1 MATDRKDLDNLI
13 YVSPRSW
20 DRVVVDDA
28 DFAYESSRA
37 KARFAHLMKAEDYKS
52 LIDNE
57 ADDVEW
63 IGHWAREFNA
73 ANYDVKDT
81 VIDTLTQGYSDN
93 DELLIELCGGEKA
106 DFANMFILKND
117 YHNVKVIAKNFL
129 LGQINAQDAK
139 RVLRVNE
146 SLFQKASNLELESL
160 VQWVLNYLN
169 KDKSY
174 SVLPEL
180 HEKYFSMA
188 LERLLEEDAK
198 STENDLAAVDINLD
212 KAYYLHFLELAN
224 DDKHKRYRD
233 LLLDYISIQADSS
246 NLQSFYRCKKRKL
259 PLEEFQ
265 RQFVAAGRIEFTEFA
280 KKYELDDEKINSGVK
295 FDIKG
300 TLVDSLLEL
309 AERSSST
316 DFLHEFTQ
324 VRDNLLIRLADK
336 AQGLIYGAE
345 VLFALWQANRI
356 EITNLQLIHAA
367 HQLGRDED
375 VTVKRLRDI
384 YGGQLRV

>member
-280 KKYELDDEKINSGVK
+280 KKYELDDEKINSGLK

-316 DFLHEFTQ
+316 DFLREFTQ

-345 VLFALWQANRI
+345 VLFALWQANRV

>member
-81 VIDTLTQGYSDN
+81 VVDTLTQGYSDN

>member
-1 MATDRKDLDNLI
+1 MAEDRKGLDNLI

-20 DRVVVDDA
+20 DRDAVDDA
-28 DFAYESSRA
+28 NFAYESSRA

-52 LIDNE
+52 LINNQ
-57 ADDVEW
+57 ADDIEW

-81 VIDTLTQGYSDN
+81 VIDTLTKGYSDN
-93 DELLIELCGGEKA
+93 DKLLIELCGGEKSA
-106 DFANMFILKND
+106 LAEIFILKND

-129 LGQINAQDAK
+129 LGQLNTQDAK
-139 RVLRVNE
+139 KVLRVNE
-146 SLFQKASNLELESL
+146 SLFQEAANVDLESL
-160 VQWVLNYLN
+160 VQWVLSYLN
-169 KDKSY
+169 KDKTN

-188 LERLLEEDAK
+188 LERLLEEEALA
-198 STENDLAAVDINLD
+198 SENDLAAVDINLD
-212 KAYYLHFLELAN
+212 KAYYLHFLELAAE
-224 DDKHKRYRD
+224 DKHKGYRD
-233 LLLDYISIQADSS
+233 LLLDYISIQSDSS

-259 PLEEFQ
+259 TLEEFK
-265 RQFVAAGRIEFTEFA
+265 RQFVAAGRIEFTDFA
-280 KKYELDDEKINSGVK
+280 EKYQLDDEKINLGLK
-295 FDIKG
+295 FNAKG
-300 TLVDSLLEL
+300 SLVDSLLNL
-309 AERSSST
+309 AESSSIT
-316 DFLHEFTQ
+316 EFLNEFTQ

-356 EITNLQLIHAA
+356 EIVNLQLIHAA
-367 HQLGRDED
+367 HQLGRSEEM
-375 VTVKRLRDI
+375 TAKRLRDI

>member
-20 DRVVVDDA
+20 DRVAVDDA
-28 DFAYESSRA
+28 NFAYESSRA

-52 LIDNE
+52 LIDNQ
-57 ADDVEW
+57 ADDIEW

-81 VIDTLTQGYSDN
+81 VIDTLTKGYSDN
-93 DELLIELCGGEKA
+93 DRLLIELCGGEKE
-106 DFANMFILKND
+106 DFAKMFILKND
-117 YHNVKVIAKNFL
+117 YHNAKVIAKNFL
-129 LGQINAQDAK
+129 LGQLNAQDAK

-146 SLFQKASNLELESL
+146 SLFQEAANVEIESL
-160 VQWVLNYLN
+160 VQWVLSYLN
-169 KDKSY
+169 KDKSN
-174 SVLPEL
+174 SVLPDL

-198 STENDLAAVDINLD
+198 TNEIDLAAVDINLD
-212 KAYYLHFLELAN
+212 KAYYLHFLELVAE
-224 DDKHKRYRD
+224 DKHKGYRD
-233 LLLDYISIQADSS
+233 LLLDYISIQSDSS

-259 PLEEFQ
+259 TLEEFK
-265 RQFVAAGRIEFTEFA
+265 RQFVAAGRIEFTDFA
-280 KKYELDDEKINSGVK
+280 EKYQLDDEKINLGLK
-295 FDIKG
+295 FNAKG
-300 TLVDSLLEL
+300 SLVDSLLNL
-309 AERSSST
+309 AESSSIT
-316 DFLHEFTQ
+316 EFLNEFTQ

-336 AQGLIYGAE
+336 AEGLIYGAE
-345 VLFALWQANRI
+345 VLFALWQANRV

-367 HQLGRDED
+367 HQLGRSEEM
-375 VTVKRLRDI
+375 TAKRLRDI

>member
-20 DRVVVDDA
+20 DRVAVDDA

-37 KARFAHLMKAEDYKS
+37 KARFSHLMKAEDYKN
-52 LIDNE
+52 LIDNQ

-63 IGHWAREFNA
+63 IGNWAREFNA

-81 VIDTLTQGYSDN
+81 VIDTLTKGYSDN
-93 DELLIELCGGEKA
+93 DELLLELCGGEKA
-106 DFANMFILKND
+106 EFAEMFILKND
-117 YHNVKVIAKNFL
+117 YHNAKVIAKNFL
-129 LGQINAQDAK
+129 LGQLTTQDAK
-139 RVLRVNE
+139 RVLRVNK
-146 SLFQKASNLELESL
+146 SLFQEASNLELESL
-160 VQWVLNYLN
+160 AQWVLSFLN
-169 KDKSY
+169 KDKSN

-224 DDKHKRYRD
+224 SDKHKGYRD

-246 NLQSFYRCKKRKL
+246 NLQSFYRCKNRKL
-259 PLEEFQ
+259 PLEEFK
-265 RQFVAAGRIEFTEFA
+265 RQFVAAGRIEFTDFA
-280 KKYELDDEKINSGVK
+280 EKYQLDEEKINSGLK
-295 FDIKG
+295 FEAKE
-300 TLVDSLLEL
+300 TLVDSLLDL
-309 AERSSST
+309 AERSSIA
-316 DFLHEFTQ
+316 DFLREFTQ

-345 VLFALWQANRI
+345 VLFALWQANRV

-375 VTVKRLRDI
+375 LTVKRLRDI

>member
-20 DRVVVDDA
+20 DRVAVDDA

-37 KARFAHLMKAEDYKS
+37 KARFSHLMKAEDYKS
-52 LIDNE
+52 LIDNQ

-63 IGHWAREFNA
+63 IGNWAREFNA

-81 VIDTLTQGYSDN
+81 VIDTLTKGYSDN
-93 DELLIELCGGEKA
+93 DELLLELCGGEKA
-106 DFANMFILKND
+106 EFAEMFILKND
-117 YHNVKVIAKNFL
+117 YHNAKVVAKNYL
-129 LGQINAQDAK
+129 LGQLTTQDAK
-139 RVLRVNE
+139 RVLRVNK
-146 SLFQKASNLELESL
+146 SLFQEASNLELESL
-160 VQWVLNYLN
+160 AQWVLSFLN
-169 KDKSY
+169 EDKSN

-212 KAYYLHFLELAN
+212 KAYYLHFMELAN
-224 DDKHKRYRD
+224 SDKHKGYRD

-259 PLEEFQ
+259 PLEEFK
-265 RQFVAAGRIEFTEFA
+265 RQFVAAGRIEFTDFA
-280 KKYELDDEKINSGVK
+280 EKYQLDEEKINSGLK

-300 TLVDSLLEL
+300 TLVDSLLDL
-309 AERSSST
+309 AEKSSIAE
-316 DFLHEFTQ
+316 FLHEFTQ

-345 VLFALWQANRI
+345 VLFALWQANRV

-367 HQLGRDED
+367 HQLGRDEA